1 MKNILKI
8 GLFATVAST
17 LFASCLKD
25 TPVTDYSE
33 SAIKPVV
40 LIPNGNY
47 PAVNQAAII
56 AFEAAD
62 TPSILNIK
70 VRVSWSK
77 PLGKPLTVTI
87 AKNSALITSHNT
99 QFGTNYQ
106 ELGATSWSL
115 DSYSVTIDA
124 DKNEAT
130 FPLKIFTSKVDLSKE
145 NMLAFTITDASG
157 ETISSNYKNILL
169 PIGVKNRFDGIWD
182 LTIKSVG
189 WGAYGIADNQTFHWG
204 EFQLITAGVNSV
216 TTENGFNSA
225 LLPAFTASGGAT
237 QFGATAPRFTF
248 DATNK
253 LVAVKNDIPDDGRGR
268 VLVMNP
274 AVTDSRYDAATKK
287 MYLSF
292 IMKQNGRPD
301 QFFYDTLSYIG
312 PR

>member
-1 MKNILKI
+1 MKNIFKI

-47 PAVNQAAII
+47 PSTNQAAII

-62 TPSILNIK
+62 TPSTLNIT

-106 ELGATSWSL
+106 ELSATAWSL
-115 DSYSVTIDA
+115 SSYSVTIDA

-130 FPLKIFTSKVDLSKE
+130 FPLKIATSKVDLSKE

-157 ETISSNYKNILL
+157 ETISSNFKNILL
-169 PIGVKNRFDGIWD
+169 PIGVKNRFDGVWD
-182 LTIKSVG
+182 LTKKQVG
-189 WGAYGIADNQTFHWG
+189 WAAYGIADNQTFHWG
-204 EFQLITAGVNSV
+204 EYELITAGVNSV
-216 TTENGFNSA
+216 TTFNGFSN
-225 LLPAFTASGGAT
+225 LLAAFTSSGGLT

-253 LVAVKNDIPDDGRGR
+253 LVAVQNDIPDDGRGR

-274 AVTDSRYDAATKK
+274 AVTDSRFDPAAKK
-287 MYLSF
+287 IYLSY
-292 IMKQNGRPD
+292 IMKQNGRPN
-301 QFFYDTLSYIG
+301 QFMYDTLVYIS